1 MRSFPHFIKGTLL
14 LTCAG
19 LLCRFSGF
27 FYKIFLAHALG
38 AEGIGI
44 YQLIFPVFAVCHACT
59 ASGIESAISRFTA
72 GAVKKEQ
79 SYALKTGLFLSLSAS
94 VLVCV
99 LLWNQAEFVAGTLLC
114 EIRCVTP
121 LRILAPVIP
130 LSAIHGCLQ
139 GYYLGQKKASLP
151 AISQILEQAA
161 RIGSVIL
168 LYRIFTQESRAITPS
183 LAVLGLLF
191 GEGASALF
199 MVHFAVSEERS
210 ALPLSALRIQCRR
223 ILSMAL
229 PLTGSR
235 LSLTL
240 LQSAEAVLIPVSLQT
255 SGLSVS
261 EALSL
266 YGILTGM
273 SLSFLMFPNAVTSS
287 LSAMLL
293 PAISEEQSHGNEQRI
308 SLSIEYTILFGLLMG
323 IFCMGIFLF
332 FGNELGTVVF
342 HEPLAGSFL
351 CTLAWI
357 CPFLYLTGNINSIL
371 HGLGKTGITFINQLA
386 AVLVRILA
394 LLLFVPRFGIEGVLW
409 SILISQLLLCMSG
422 LLAVSRHIHPT
433 IGLDAYI
440 LKPAAAMLLSTG
452 GIYLLKPL
460 SHCMIF
466 RSLSAIL
473 ILAGNICLCAILY
486 ILLLLSFGIW
496 KLFTSARKFF
506 YLQSQ

>member
-1 MRSFPHFIKGTLL
+1 MRSFPHFIKGTIL

-79 SYALKTGLFLSLSAS
+79 SYALKAGLFLSLSAS
-94 VLVCV
+94 VLVSV
-99 LLWNQAEFVAGTLLC
+99 ILWNQAEFIAGSLLC
-114 EIRCVTP
+114 ENRCVTP

-168 LYRIFTQESRAITPS
+168 LYRIFMQEGRMITPS

-191 GEGASALF
+191 GEAASALF
-199 MVHFAVSEERS
+199 MIHFATSEES
-210 ALPLSALRIQCRR
+210 GSLPLSALCMQCRK
-223 ILSMAL
+223 ILPMAL

-240 LQSAEAVLIPVSLQT
+240 LQSAEAVLIPVSLQA

-293 PAISEEQSHGNEQRI
+293 PAISEEQARGNKQRI
-308 SLSIEYTILFGLLMG
+308 SLCIEYTILFGLLMG
-323 IFCMGIFLF
+323 MLCMGIFLF
-332 FGNELGTVVF
+332 FGKELGTVVF

-386 AVLVRILA
+386 TVLVRILA

-409 SILISQLLLCMSG
+409 SILISQLLLCLSG

-433 IGLDAYI
+433 IGLDTYI

-460 SHCMIF
+460 SHCSVF
-466 RSLSAIL
+466 RPLSAIL
-473 ILAGNICLCAILY
+473 ILAGNLCLCAVLY
-486 ILLLLSFGIW
+486 VLLLLSFGIW
-496 KLFTSARKFF
+496 KLFTSAREFF
-506 YLQSQ
+506 YLQSR

>member
-1 MRSFPHFIKGTLL
+1 
-14 LTCAG
+14 
-19 LLCRFSGF
+19 
-27 FYKIFLAHALG
+27 
-38 AEGIGI
+38 
-44 YQLIFPVFAVCHACT
+44 
-59 ASGIESAISRFTA
+59 
-72 GAVKKEQ
+72 
-79 SYALKTGLFLSLSAS
+79 
-94 VLVCV
+94 
-99 LLWNQAEFVAGTLLC
+99 
-114 EIRCVTP
+114 
-121 LRILAPVIP
+121 
-130 LSAIHGCLQ
+130 
-139 GYYLGQKKASLP
+139 
-151 AISQILEQAA
+151 
-161 RIGSVIL
+161 
-168 LYRIFTQESRAITPS
+168 
-183 LAVLGLLF
+183 
-191 GEGASALF
+191 
-199 MVHFAVSEERS
+199 
-210 ALPLSALRIQCRR
+210 
-223 ILSMAL
+223 MAL

-255 SGLSVS
+255 SGLSIS
-261 EALSL
+261 ESLSL

-273 SLSFLMFPNAVTSS
+273 SLSFLMFPNAVTFS

-293 PAISEEQSHGNEQRI
+293 PTISEEQSRGNEQRI
-308 SLSIEYTILFGLLMG
+308 SLSIVYTILFGLLMG

-357 CPFLYLTGNINSIL
+357 CPFLYLTG
-371 HGLGKTGITFINQLA
+371 
-386 AVLVRILA
+386 
-394 LLLFVPRFGIEGVLW
+394 IEGVLW

-433 IGLDAYI
+433 IGLDTYI

-460 SHCMIF
+460 SHFMIF
-466 RSLSAIL
+466 RSLSTIL
-473 ILAGNICLCAILY
+473 ILAGNLCLCAILY